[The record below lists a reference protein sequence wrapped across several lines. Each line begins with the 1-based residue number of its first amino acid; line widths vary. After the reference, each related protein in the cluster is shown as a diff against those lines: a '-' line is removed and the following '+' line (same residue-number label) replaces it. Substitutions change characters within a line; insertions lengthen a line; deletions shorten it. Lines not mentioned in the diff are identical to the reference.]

1 MQAHSKLLNL
11 HCVQVATAL
20 LVADVTCW

>member
-1 MQAHSKLLNL
+1 
-11 HCVQVATAL
+11 VATAL